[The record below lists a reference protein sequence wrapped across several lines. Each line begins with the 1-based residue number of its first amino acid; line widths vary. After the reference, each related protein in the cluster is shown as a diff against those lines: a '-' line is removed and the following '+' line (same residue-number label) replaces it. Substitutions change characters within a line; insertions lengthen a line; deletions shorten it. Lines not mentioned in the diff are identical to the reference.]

1 MNNFNKS
8 IIGRTTSVIS
18 FTLALTLAIT
28 FTLSVI
34 TISCSNMPSRDSAR
48 SKRDG
53 QTDSLVQI
61 DLAKVH
67 QTIVGFGAACGWT
80 TPTMD
85 DPLAD
90 ACFTLDKG
98 IGLTLLR
105 MTITPNGTSLE
116 METAKQAIK
125 RGVSVWAAPWSP
137 PAEWKDNHDVNN
149 GGHLLPEHRQDWAD
163 RLASFAKNAAAEGV
177 PLIGISPQNEPGY
190 VPEPPLSWETCEYTP
205 EALTEFIRDYLGPT
219 FIKQDLNLSII
230 APETGGWDTFDK
242 YVNVLISDPKAM
254 AFKVIV
260 ATHSYS
266 GTAHL
271 LESVQGSGHQVWQ
284 TEYSDQ
290 SGHMWK
296 APVDNGMNSALLI
309 ARQIHADLVDGN
321 ISAWH
326 HWTINPLDS
335 TTNDGLTDGRNFTK
349 RAWVLGNWSRFVRP
363 GFVRIEATPLPRKG
377 VLVSAFNDPK
387 TSRLIIVLVNSR
399 NHDLQQHLSVVNG
412 KSPATYTVWTTSD
425 ELALEQTGSLSVS
438 RDGTL
443 TATLPARSVTTLASE
458 LP

>member
-1 MNNFNKS
+1 LNKLNKNNPSGN
-8 IIGRTTSVIS
+8 IQPGHP
-18 FTLALTLAIT
+18 LALAIT
-28 FTLSVI
+28 AITLAYLGFAV
-34 TISCSNMPSRDSAR
+34 SCSTLTSRDSAR
-48 SKRDG
+48 SKRAG
-53 QTDSLVQI
+53 QTDSLIQI
-61 DLAKVH
+61 DLAQVH
-67 QTIVGFGAACGWT
+67 QAITGFGVACGWT
-80 TPTMD
+80 SPTMD
-85 DPLAD
+85 DSMAD
-90 ACFTLDKG
+90 ACFTVDKG

-125 RGVSVWAAPWSP
+125 RGASVWAAPWSP

-149 GGHLLPEHRQDWAD
+149 GGHLLPGHRQDWAD
-163 RLASFAKNAAAEGV
+163 RLASFAMNAVAEGV
-177 PLIGISPQNEPGY
+177 PLIGISAQNEPGY
-190 VPEPPLSWETCEYTP
+190 VPDPPNSWETCEYTP

-219 FIKQDLNLSII
+219 LVKQDLNLSII

-242 YVNVLISDPKAM
+242 YADVLISDPKAM
-254 AFKVIV
+254 AFKVII

-309 ARQIHADLVDGN
+309 AWQIHADLVDGN
-321 ISAWH
+321 VSAWH
-326 HWTINPLDS
+326 HWTINPTNS
-335 TTNDGLTDGRNFTK
+335 TTNDGLTDGRDFTR

-363 GFVRIEATPLPRKG
+363 GFVRIDATPSPRKG
-377 VLVSAFNDPK
+377 VLVSAFVNPK
-387 TSRLIIVLVNSR
+387 TNCMVIVLVNNR
-399 NHDLQQHLSVVNG
+399 NRDLSQCMSVSNG
-412 KSPATYTVWTTSD
+412 TSPSSFTVWTTSD
-425 ELALEQTGSLSVS
+425 EFALKQTGSLSAS
-438 RDGTL
+438 RDGTF
-443 TATLPARSVTTLASE
+443 TATLPARSVTTLVSE